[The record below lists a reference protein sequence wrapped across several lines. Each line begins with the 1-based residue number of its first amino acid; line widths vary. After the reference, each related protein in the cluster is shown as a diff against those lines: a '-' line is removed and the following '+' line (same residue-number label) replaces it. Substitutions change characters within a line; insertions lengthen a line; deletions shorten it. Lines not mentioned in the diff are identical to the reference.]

1 MINIKVA
8 FHTHGKNDFSVCNF
22 DLGGGFFRYL
32 QWGKIATL
40 TVTADTFAQV

>member
-22 DLGGGFFRYL
+22 DLGGGDFSVIYN
-32 QWGKIATL
+32 GEK
-40 TVTADTFAQV
+40 